1 MRRVPVT
8 VFGLTFLMLISA
20 LGVGWFEPENEDL
33 RIELEMN
40 DEPMAAP
47 SNPGHTVFA
56 QYITSDNC
64 GFCYQHGSPAH
75 DQAKNSLPDNYVY
88 ISYHSASYGNTADA
102 ESGNIAPIYGVSHL
116 QETGGA
122 PKTSFGDAT
131 LNTGCGSNTCWD
143 SYISSGGNMH
153 STAADYAMTVGQSDN
168 GDGTTDVSVNVKYT
182 GSGTPPASFK
192 LYAAVTEKVCHSHA
206 YSDGSKGHNCWEAW
220 LLNNGAYASNSGSV
234 GGGTGFETISLTGN
248 QWSSTSWTVP
258 NNLVS
263 GGASNMNVVSALFSG
278 WSTSSFGEDV
288 YVAAD
293 GTMTPPIDVGIQDFT
308 VTNSNG
314 GDSWITGDTLDL
326 SVTISNNGIDNYNDG
341 GMIRFYHVSGAT
353 ENEIDNGIINSLS
366 TSGSG
371 STQTMS
377 ATFDTS
383 SLSATAWDASLRVKL
398 TDTTGDGNSGNNVA
412 NANILHDM
420 PPVCSNPTVI
430 GDPQVDRGE
439 TVVVEVR
446 GDPADGVDDMTTMTP
461 ELEISVAD
469 ADSWSSTLVMGG
481 QTLMGEGTSN
491 ERYEFQI
498 EPDSSLPSGAIDI
511 RVRFVDAGGLVSDW
525 VIKEDAFS
533 LNNAKPT
540 IVVEPY
546 PSVKVEVETVVS
558 MVGHLD
564 DSESG
569 INGLSVTSTSP
580 NFVSWD
586 ASTGEMTVL
595 FNSIQRDV
603 HGTPMPSGIYVNV
616 NDGEDTTGGTLL
628 FNVIENGQPRW
639 GAVPTM
645 HIDEDSSESLT
656 LTGYLTDTDDTGAS
670 VDASTLSIAV
680 IDNDNP
686 ELVDASIS
694 GHSLN
699 VETIDSDLFGQARL
713 TLRASDGSQF
723 SDTVLVIEIHNVND
737 APTLNTSSLEGLMLK
752 KGEELMVS
760 LNELMNDV
768 DDDNNQILVAVAA
781 SPQHAARH
789 NMLSNTLTLG
799 WDSTGEKTV
808 MITVVD
814 RHDDSNT
821 YSLTITVYDALP
833 LYVSSTDTGADIIV
847 TIDNALV
854 GGTPSVSL
862 VLNNGEL
869 GLNHVVSEWQICSI
883 TDGICY
889 EFMNIDHSGNQDSWT
904 FGLPFDRSGDGLLYN
919 DQLKLAS
926 VVAVDADGNDRKFHG
941 PIYWNITEYPADP
954 AEMTSEELSAHITEL
969 ENRIAALEAAME
981 DLDSSSEEYAE
992 MESELELVEDDLTD
1006 ACAVDGAQCK
1016 SDTNSGSL
1024 NEEVESGGMGMT
1036 LIVGIGM
1043 GVIILILLTVLLM
1056 GGRNG
1061 GSDGFVELG
1070 HVYADLPANDAVANS
1085 MYGGAQDL
1093 FQQPVAAPPVQ
1104 AAAPVA
1110 PAPVAGVPPVPA
1122 AGLPE
1127 GWTME
1132 QWQHYGAEYLQKNNL
1147 V

>member
-1 MRRVPVT
+1 MPVT

-33 RIELEMN
+33 RVELEVN
-40 DEPMAAP
+40 EEPMAAP

-64 GFCYQHGSPAH
+64 GYCYQYGSPAH

-153 STAADYAMTVGQSDN
+153 STASDYAMTVGQSDN

-182 GSGTPPASFK
+182 GSATPPSTFK

-220 LLNNGAYASNSGSV
+220 LLNNGAYASNSGNV
-234 GGGTGFETISLTGN
+234 GSGTGFETISLTGN

-308 VTNSNG
+308 VSNTNG
-314 GDSWITGDTLDL
+314 EDSWVNGDTLSL
-326 SVTISNNGIDNYNDG
+326 SATISNNGIDNYNDG
-341 GMIRFYHVSGAT
+341 GMIRFYQVSGAT
-353 ENEIDNGIINSLS
+353 ETEIDSGIINSLT
-366 TSGSG
+366 TSGS
-371 STQTMS
+371 S
-377 ATFDTS
+377 ASQSFTAQFDTS
-383 SLSATAWDASLRVKL
+383 SLSTTAWDASFRARL
-398 TDTTGDGNSGNNVA
+398 TDLTGDGNSGNNMA
-412 NANILHDM
+412 NKNILHDM

-430 GDPQVDRGE
+430 GNPDVDRGE

-446 GDPADGVDDMTTMTP
+446 GDPADGVDDMSTMSP
-461 ELEISVAD
+461 ELEISIAD
-469 ADSWSSTLVMGG
+469 ADSWSSSLVMGG
-481 QTLMGEGTSN
+481 ETLMGEGTTN

-498 EPDSSLPSGAIDI
+498 EPDSSLPSGPIDI
-511 RVRFVDAGGLVSDW
+511 RVRFVDAAGQTSEW
-525 VIKEDAFS
+525 VLKEDAFS

-564 DSESG
+564 DSENG
-569 INGLSVTSTSP
+569 INGLTVTSTSP
-580 NFVSWD
+580 SFVSWN
-586 ASTGEMTVL
+586 AATGEMTVL

-656 LTGYLTDTDDTGAS
+656 LTEYLTDTDDTGQE

-680 IDNDNP
+680 IENDYP
-686 ELVDASIS
+686 ELIS
-694 GHSLN
+694 AEIVGQTLN
-699 VETIDSDLFGQARL
+699 VETVDSDLFGQARL
-713 TLRASDGSQF
+713 TIRASDGSQF
-723 SDTVLVIEIHNVND
+723 SDIVMVVEVHNVND

-752 KGEELMVS
+752 KGEEKIIS

-781 SPQHAARH
+781 SPQHSARH

-799 WDSTGEKTV
+799 WDTTGEKTV

-814 RHDDSNT
+814 RHDDSTT
-821 YSLTITVYDALP
+821 YSLTITVFDALP
-833 LYVSSTDTGADIIV
+833 LHVSSTDSGADLIV
-847 TIDNALV
+847 SMKNDVV
-854 GGTPSVSL
+854 GGTASVDL
-862 VLNNGEL
+862 TLNNNEM
-869 GLNHVVSEWQICSI
+869 GLNHIVSEWQICSI

-889 EFMNIDHSGNQDSWT
+889 DFMNIDHPGTQDSWT
-904 FGLPFDRSGDGLLYN
+904 FGLPFDRSGNGLLYN
-919 DQLKLAS
+919 DQLKLVS
-926 VVAVDADGNDRKFHG
+926 VVAVDADGNDRKFYG
-941 PIYWNITEYPADP
+941 PIYWNITEYPANP
-954 AEMTSEELSAHITEL
+954 AEMDSEELSTYITDL
-969 ENRIAALEAAME
+969 ENRIAALEAAMA
-981 DLDSSSEEYAE
+981 DLDTSSDEYIEKQAE
-992 MESELELVEDDLTD
+992 LDTLESDLTD
-1006 ACAVDGAQCK
+1006 ACDVEGAQCVSENSK
-1016 SDTNSGSL
+1016 SSL
-1024 NEEVESGGMGMT
+1024 PESTEDGMGMVA
-1036 LIVGIGM
+1036 IAGIAM
-1043 GVIILILLTVLLM
+1043 GVIIVILLTFLLM
-1056 GGRNG
+1056 GGRKG
-1061 GSDGFVELG
+1061 GSDGFVLG
-1070 HVYADLPANDAVANS
+1070 HEYNELPANDAVANS

-1093 FQQPVAAPPVQ
+1093 FQQSMAAPVAAVPVAPVAAP
-1104 AAAPVA
+1104 
-1110 PAPVAGVPPVPA
+1110 GVPPVPA

-1132 QWQHYGAEYLQKNNL
+1132 QWQHYGAQYLQQNNL
-1147 V
+1147 I